1 MLETDFHTYIYA
13 LHAVLITST
22 ASILLVIFSLQNR
35 DLPVASIRLFK
46 LFFLFAIISWVL
58 LAMRDLYGPTHKF
71 LPPGTGY
78 IISSFLLLIAVKQC
92 SDNLKKIAFIAAL
105 HIIPLYAI
113 FHAEGA
119 LEHILVGSTYALFV
133 YPVIFYIS
141 LQRAIKLKN
150 IGSGLIALSALIII
164 ITAPVQAYLAYEFNS
179 LRTAYTIAFTAT
191 TTSFI
196 LVSIGFLTSIL
207 IHDHK
212 QLLDLAL
219 NDPLTGVLN
228 RRGLTK
234 ALPIILSTTE
244 IQRTP
249 LNVISVDIDYFK
261 QVNDNYGHKV
271 GDAVLIEVAKV
282 LQETSRQGD
291 LVARIGGEEFVLILP
306 SLSLDATKDIA
317 ERIRHKIES
326 TPIQL
331 PECSIQVTASFGI
344 AAASGRVNFDALL
357 KEADKMLYQA
367 KNDGRNCI
375 CCQENLDTA

>member
-35 DLPVASIRLFK
+35 ELPVASIRLFK
-46 LFFLFAIISWVL
+46 LFFLFAIISWTL
-58 LAMRDLYGPTHKF
+58 LAARDLYGPTHKF

-92 SDNLKKIAFIAAL
+92 SDDLKKIAFIAGL
-105 HIIPLYAI
+105 HIIPIYAI

-119 LEHILVGSTYALFV
+119 FQHILVGSIYALFV
-133 YPVIFYIS
+133 YPIIFYAS
-141 LQRAIKLKN
+141 LKRAIKLKN
-150 IGSGLIALSALIII
+150 IGSGLIALSALVIV
-164 ITAPVQAYLAYEFNS
+164 ITAPIQLYLAYEFNS

-207 IHDHK
+207 IHDHR

-244 IQRTP
+244 VQQTL

-261 QVNDNYGHKV
+261 QVNDSYGHKV

-306 SLSLDATKDIA
+306 SLTLDVTKDIA

-326 TPIQL
+326 TPIQF
-331 PECSIQVTASFGI
+331 PECDIQVTASFGI
-344 AAASGRVNFDALL
+344 ASASGRINFDTLL

-367 KNDGRNCI
+367 KNNGRNCI
-375 CCQENLDTA
+375 CCQENLDMA

>member
-1 MLETDFHTYIYA
+1 M
-13 LHAVLITST
+13 
-22 ASILLVIFSLQNR
+22 
-35 DLPVASIRLFK
+35 
-46 LFFLFAIISWVL
+46 
-58 LAMRDLYGPTHKF
+58 
-71 LPPGTGY
+71 
-78 IISSFLLLIAVKQC
+78 
-92 SDNLKKIAFIAAL
+92 
-105 HIIPLYAI
+105 
-113 FHAEGA
+113 
-119 LEHILVGSTYALFV
+119 
-133 YPVIFYIS
+133 
-141 LQRAIKLKN
+141 
-150 IGSGLIALSALIII
+150 
-164 ITAPVQAYLAYEFNS
+164 
-179 LRTAYTIAFTAT
+179 
-191 TTSFI
+191 
-196 LVSIGFLTSIL
+196 SIGFLTSIL

-234 ALPIILSTTE
+234 ALPIILSSTE

-249 LNVISVDIDYFK
+249 LNVISVNIDYFK
-261 QVNDNYGHKV
+261 QVNDSYGHKV
-271 GDAVLIEVAKV
+271 GDAVLTEIAKV

-367 KNDGRNCI
+367 KNNGRNCI
-375 CCQENLDTA
+375 CCQENLNTA